1 MAFDNTEQ
9 IENTEKPSFIN
20 SGNVE
25 TSEEGTV
32 CTTTVNRRNAKYN
45 ILYKCLLCCLDDT
58 VVKFF
63 SNQPLSREEN
73 VKYDMY
79 KKVCREIDNLSTGD
93 YTAPHY
99 GVITSKDIDQTL
111 TANFKENNI
120 LATLNAILYGDFE
133 QSGVEIDDKYKCKD
147 IILKENEALPALED
161 DNEMRK
167 KYLITE
173 ALEDIKKQLVVLYP
187 NDSLVNEVLSVIKS
201 GDRSK
206 LNSLLK
212 VMIGIITE
220 KTYEEEQEIGNTKI
234 SFTKSSY
241 NFSKDNLNGETKN
254 NTKKVSIA
262 DDIEFNV
269 SDIKTQETYKNNS
282 NELIQQMSDVLENNR
297 IHYALVNS
305 KRYYINKN
313 TGYVYE
319 TPDKNIELLTY
330 DDDVRIYNGKKW
342 FDKSHNAVLIRND
355 AYSNRR
361 INKGS
366 QFVFSFFDPDKGS
379 YIYSNPFKNK
389 ITEANIKV
397 PEKTIGVPE
406 SINKE
411 NKDNP
416 PDVNNS
422 YLNIILDN
430 SILALRLKNPEWYK
444 TNKEFFEKYKL
455 SIDPDN
461 DPMVLDKMS
470 DTIDSL
476 KKVRAY
482 GYKNMLSDSV
492 INSIDIFHNEYK
504 VIAEATDLSD
514 VTTELTQ
521 AEAGFGSVFR
531 CVADLT
537 DDNKKGNLLK
547 NICKWYADLRPNSI
561 TTISYKD
568 GVELSRQE
576 KNVENVKKNDIF
588 IDCGVLI
595 DNSGVS
601 RSQSSFLSSI
611 TGEENKTN
619 CMKIFNEDFEHK
631 KYKSDLAS
639 IAYNNKDIVKQ
650 QEEYLKNY
658 KENLNDVKRKKA
670 NSKKVQEIQKN
681 AEKEY
686 NEDAVNEA
694 KRAASKIN
702 NIKEMSLWDKVKK
715 FFYWIIG
722 EDYKTKDE
730 RIFDNYVRSIK
741 NISENA
747 VFNKKDAS
755 QIQSI
760 IDQNR
765 EKLNIDKVPEIIFKV
780 NTNLNDARKG
790 SKKKI

>member
-9 IENTEKPSFIN
+9 IENTEKQSFIN

-25 TSEEGTV
+25 TIEEGTV

-63 SNQPLSREEN
+63 SNQVLTEEEN
-73 VKYDMY
+73 TRYNAY
-79 KKVCREIDNLSTGD
+79 KRVCREIDNLSTGD
-93 YTAPHY
+93 YTVPHY
-99 GVITSKDIDQTL
+99 GVITSKEIDQTL

-133 QSGVEIDDKYKCKD
+133 QNGAEIDDKYKCKD
-147 IILKENEALPALED
+147 IILKENEALPASED
-161 DNEMRK
+161 NNEMRK
-167 KYLITE
+167 KYSITE

-201 GDRSK
+201 GDKSK
-206 LNSLLK
+206 LDSLLK

-241 NFSKDNLNGETKN
+241 NFSKSNLNGETKN
-254 NTKKVSIA
+254 NTKKVSVA

-282 NELIQQMSDVLENNR
+282 DERMQRMNDVLANKR
-297 IHYALVNS
+297 IDYALVNS

-342 FDKSHNAVLIRND
+342 FDKSHNAVLIRSD
-355 AYSNRR
+355 TYSDRK
-361 INKGS
+361 IVKGS

-379 YIYSNPFKNK
+379 YIYSNPFTDK
-389 ITEANIKV
+389 ITEANIKA
-397 PEKTIGVPE
+397 PEKTIGGPE
-406 SINKE
+406 SINKK

-430 SILALRLKNPEWYK
+430 SILALRLKDPGLYQ

-461 DPMVLDKMS
+461 DPLVLDKMS

-492 INSIDIFHNEYK
+492 VDNVYMFCQDYK
-504 VIAEATDLSD
+504 DIAEATDLSRLGLQLSQAEGGLGNIFRFVAD
-514 VTTELTQ
+514 VTD
-521 AEAGFGSVFR
+521 V
-531 CVADLT
+531 D
-537 DDNKKGNLLK
+537 KKQNLLK
-547 NICKWYADLRPNSI
+547 NICKWYMDLCPNSI

-568 GVELSRQE
+568 GVELSRNE
-576 KNVENVKKNDIF
+576 KDIKRLKKSDIF
-588 IDCGVLI
+588 ADCGVII
-595 DNSGVS
+595 DQTGVS
-601 RSQSSFLSSI
+601 QGSSSFLNSI
-611 TGEENKTN
+611 NGEENKTN

-670 NSKKVQEIQKN
+670 NSKRVQEFQKN

-686 NEDAVNEA
+686 NEEAVNEA

-715 FFYWIIG
+715 IFYWIIG

-730 RIFDNYVRSIK
+730 RIFNNYVRSIK

-780 NTNLNDARKG
+780 NTNLNNARKG

>member
-63 SNQPLSREEN
+63 SNQALTDEEN
-73 VKYDMY
+73 TRYDTY

-99 GVITSKDIDQTL
+99 GVITSKEIDQTL

-133 QSGVEIDDKYKCKD
+133 QNGVEIDDKYKCKD
-147 IILKENEALPALED
+147 IMLKENEALPASED

-167 KYLITE
+167 KYSITE

-206 LNSLLK
+206 LDSLLK

-220 KTYEEEQEIGNTKI
+220 KTYKEEQEIGNTKI

-241 NFSKDNLNGETKN
+241 SFSKNNLNGETKN

-262 DDIEFNV
+262 DDIKFNI

-282 NELIQQMSDVLENNR
+282 NELIQQMGGVLANKR
-297 IHYALVNS
+297 INYALVNS

-342 FDKSHNAVLIRND
+342 FDKSNNAVLIRND
-355 AYSNRR
+355 AYANRK
-361 INKGS
+361 ISKGL

-379 YIYSNPFKNK
+379 YIYSSPFTDK
-389 ITEANIKV
+389 ITEANIKA

-406 SINKE
+406 SINKK

-430 SILALRLKNPEWYK
+430 SILALLLKNPELYQ
-444 TNKEFFEKYKL
+444 TNKDFFEKYKL

-492 INSIDIFHNEYK
+492 INNVYIFSQDYK
-504 VIAEATDLSD
+504 DIAEATGDLS
-514 VTTELTQ
+514 VLRNQLAQ
-521 AEAGFGSVFR
+521 AEGGFGTVFR
-531 CVADLT
+531 SVNDLT
-537 DDNKKGNLLK
+537 DVDKKRNLLK

-561 TTISYKD
+561 TTITYKD
-568 GVELSRQE
+568 GVELSRDE
-576 KNVENVKKNDIF
+576 KDVERLKKSDIF
-588 IDCGVLI
+588 TDCGVVI
-595 DNSGVS
+595 DQTGVS
-601 RSQSSFLSSI
+601 QGSSSFLSSI

-658 KENLNDVKRKKA
+658 KENLNDVKRKK
-670 NSKKVQEIQKN
+670 KVQEIIRKN

-730 RIFDNYVRSIK
+730 RIFNNYVRSIK

>member
-63 SNQPLSREEN
+63 SNQTLTNEEN
-73 VKYDMY
+73 NRYDMY
-79 KKVCREIDNLSTGD
+79 KKLCREIDNLSTGD

-99 GVITSKDIDQTL
+99 GVITSKEIDQTL

-133 QSGVEIDDKYKCKD
+133 QNGVEIDDKYKCKD
-147 IILKENEALPALED
+147 IMLKENEALPASED

-167 KYLITE
+167 KYSITE

-206 LNSLLK
+206 LDSLLK

-241 NFSKDNLNGETKN
+241 SFSKSNLNGETKN

-262 DDIEFNV
+262 DDIKFNV

-282 NELIQQMSDVLENNR
+282 NELIQQMGDVQANKR
-297 IHYALVNS
+297 INYALVNS

-342 FDKSHNAVLIRND
+342 FDKSNNAVLIRND
-355 AYSNRR
+355 AYSNRK
-361 INKGS
+361 ISKGL

-379 YIYSNPFKNK
+379 YIYSNPFTDK
-389 ITEANIKV
+389 ITEANIKA

-406 SINKE
+406 SINKK

-430 SILALRLKNPEWYK
+430 SILALLLKNPELYQ
-444 TNKEFFEKYKL
+444 TNKDFFEKYKL

-492 INSIDIFHNEYK
+492 INNVYIFSQDYK
-504 VIAEATDLSD
+504 DIAEATDDLSA
-514 VTTELTQ
+514 LRNQLAQ
-521 AEAGFGSVFR
+521 AEGGFGTVFR
-531 CVADLT
+531 SVNDLT
-537 DDNKKGNLLK
+537 DADKKHNLLK

-561 TTISYKD
+561 TTITYKD
-568 GVELSRQE
+568 GVELSRDE
-576 KNVENVKKNDIF
+576 KDVERLKKSDIF
-588 IDCGVLI
+588 IDCGVVI
-595 DNSGVS
+595 DQTGVS
-601 RSQSSFLSSI
+601 QGSSSFLSSI
-611 TGEENKTN
+611 AGEENKTN

-658 KENLNDVKRKKA
+658 KENLSDVKRKK
-670 NSKKVQEIQKN
+670 KVQEIIRKN

-722 EDYKTKDE
+722 ENYKTKDE
-730 RIFDNYVRSIK
+730 RIFNNYVRSIK